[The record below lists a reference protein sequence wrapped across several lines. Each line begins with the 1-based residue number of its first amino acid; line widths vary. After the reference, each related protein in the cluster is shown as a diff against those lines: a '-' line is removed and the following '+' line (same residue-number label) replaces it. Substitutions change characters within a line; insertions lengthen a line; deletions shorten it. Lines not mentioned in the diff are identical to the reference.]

1 MANRKGLLGKK
12 VGMTRIFAE
21 SGEIIPV
28 TVIQA
33 GPCFVTQV
41 KSVERDGYSAI
52 QIGYQHAKR
61 LNRPEKGHLKDKP
74 ALRHLREVR
83 TDDASDYQEG
93 QTLNVSQ
100 FQIGDRVDVIG
111 ISKGKGFAG
120 AMKRHGFKGGPM
132 THGQSDRQRSV
143 GSIGSGTTPGRV
155 FKGMRGPGH
164 MGDRRVTVMGLEIVR
179 VDAERNL
186 LVVRGA
192 IPGAKNALVMVRNA
206 VKTPDAGK

>member
-21 SGEIIPV
+21 SGEIVPV

-74 ALRHLREVR
+74 ALRHLREIR
-83 TDDASDYQEG
+83 TDDASDYREG
-93 QTLNVSQ
+93 QSLDVSQ
-100 FQIGDRVDVIG
+100 FQVGDRVDVIG
-111 ISKGKGFAG
+111 VSKGKGFAG
-120 AMKRHGFKGGPM
+120 AMKRHGFKGGPA
-132 THGQSDRQRSV
+132 THGQSDRQRAV

-155 FKGMRGPGH
+155 YKGSRGPGH

-186 LVVRGA
+186 LVLRGA
-192 IPGAKNALVMVRNA
+192 IPGARNALVMVRNA